1 MIDLRNVIAWK
12 IKEGEVILVTDS
24 KGRIIWKKV
33 QTPSMRVN
41 YPLKTTTITVGEEV
55 VQHMYRKWGGGYV
68 EESSLGVK
76 GIRDTKQLN
85 SPDRM
90 KRRTL
95 RVSARALV

>member
-33 QTPSMRVN
+33 QAPSMRVN
-41 YPLKTTTITVGEEV
+41 YPLKTTIVTVGEEA
-55 VQHMYRKWGGGYV
+55 VQRMYIKWGGSYI

-76 GIRDTKQLN
+76 GIRDPKLLN
-85 SPDRM
+85 SPDRRN
-90 KRRTL
+90 RRTV
-95 RVSARALV
+95 RKSAAAFI